1 MNKKIALIF
10 GITGQDGS
18 YLAELLLKKKYKVY
32 GVKRWT
38 SLIHTTRI
46 DHIYEDFH
54 LKPNL
59 ILKYGDV
66 TDFSNV
72 FNLIDQIRPD
82 EIYNLAAQSN
92 VGVSFELAEY
102 TAQTDSIGT
111 LRILEAIRI
120 IDKKRK
126 MKFYQASTSEI
137 FGNSPDK
144 PYNEKSK
151 FEPVSPYGTAKL
163 YSYWIT
169 KNYREAYSMFTSN
182 GILFNHESPRRGEN
196 FISRKTI
203 IGLIKVLKGKQKCL
217 YLGNLYSKRDWGHA
231 KEFVEA
237 QWRILQNKKPDDF
250 VIATGK
256 NYSVKDLVNLVLKK
270 LQIKAKWKKNK
281 DGLEYVVSTENK
293 QSIKKSQV
301 IVKQEKIYFR
311 PNEVHNLKG
320 NYSKAKK
327 ILKWKPKI
335 NFDKLI
341 SEMVESDLKLIK

>member
-32 GVKRWT
+32 GVKRRT

-231 KEFVEA
+231 RDYVEA
-237 QWRILQNKKPDDF
+237 MWKMMQQKRPNDY

-256 NYSVKDLVNLVLKK
+256 TITIKEFVNKAAKK
-270 LQIKAKWKKNK
+270 IGFKIRWVGKGLNEKAIN
-281 DGLEYVVSTENK
+281 TENNK
-293 QSIKKSQV
+293 SIIECKKR
-301 IVKQEKIYFR
+301 YFR
-311 PNEVHNLKG
+311 PVEVDYLKG
-320 NYSKAKK
+320 NAQRAKK
-327 ILKWKPKI
+327 ILKWSPKTSI
-335 NFDKLI
+335 DNLI
-341 SEMVESDLKLIK
+341 DEMIQHEL

>member
-18 YLAELLLKKKYKVY
+18 YLAELLLNKKYKVY
-32 GVKRWT
+32 GVKRRT

-237 QWRILQNKKPDDF
+237 QWKILQNKKPDDF

-270 LQIKAKWKKNK
+270 LQIKSKWKKNK
-281 DGLEYVVSTENK
+281 DGLEYVVATENK

>member
-1 MNKKIALIF
+1 MKKKIALIF

-18 YLAELLLKKKYKVY
+18 YLAELLLNKNYVVY
-32 GVKRWT
+32 GVKRRT
-38 SLIHTTRI
+38 SLINTSRI
-46 DHIYEDFH
+46 DHIYKDFH
-54 LKPNL
+54 LKTNL

-72 FNLIDQIRPD
+72 FNLINEIKPD

-126 MKFYQASTSEI
+126 IKFYQASTSEI

-144 PYNEKSK
+144 PYNEKSR

-163 YSYWIT
+163 YSYWTT
-169 KNYREAYSMFTSN
+169 KNYRDAYSIFASN

-203 IGLIKVLKGKQKCL
+203 IGIIKILKGQQKCL
-217 YLGNLYSKRDWGHA
+217 FLGNLDSKRDWGHA
-231 KEFVEA
+231 KEFVLA
-237 QWRILQNKKPDDF
+237 QWKILQHKIPDDF

-270 LQIKAKWKKNK
+270 LGIKYSWKKNK
-281 DGLEYVVSTENK
+281 KGLQYAIALNDIG
-293 QSIKKSQV
+293 QIKRAQI
-301 IVKQEKIYFR
+301 IVKQEKLYFR
-311 PNEVHNLKG
+311 PNEVHNLVG
-320 NYSKAKK
+320 DYRKAKK
-327 ILKWKPKI
+327 ILKWKPLI

-341 SEMVESDLKLIK
+341 SEMIDSDLKKIT

>member
-1 MNKKIALIF
+1 MKKKIALIF

-18 YLAELLLKKKYKVY
+18 YLTEFLLNKNYFVY
-32 GVKRWT
+32 GVKRQT

-46 DHIYEDFH
+46 DHIYEDRH
-54 LKPNL
+54 TKPNL

-66 TDFSNV
+66 TDFSNI
-72 FNLIDQIRPD
+72 FKIISDTKPD

-120 IDKKRK
+120 LDKKKKIR
-126 MKFYQASTSEI
+126 FYQASTSEI

-144 PYNEKSK
+144 PYNEKSR
-151 FEPVSPYGTAKL
+151 FAPVSPYGTAKL

-169 KNYREAYSMFTSN
+169 KNYREAYSMFTAN

-203 IGLIKVLKGKQKCL
+203 IGLVKILRGKQKTL

-231 KEFVEA
+231 KEFVKA
-237 QWRILQNKKPDDF
+237 QWKILQQKKPDDF

-270 LQIKAKWKKNK
+270 LKIKYAWRKDKN
-281 DGLEYVVSTENK
+281 GLEYAISLSNVGN
-293 QSIKKSQV
+293 IKKAQV
-301 IVKQEKIYFR
+301 IVKQDKSYFR
-311 PNEVHNLKG
+311 PNEVHNLVG

-327 ILKWKPKI
+327 ILKWKPLI
-335 NFDKLI
+335 NFDALI
-341 SEMVESDLKLIK
+341 TEMIESEIKNY